1 MSDQPTLI
9 PMDVKVV
16 NQIVVDRDRLA
27 TALGE
32 CAAAATKG
40 AQQWLEE
47 VNRLTAE
54 LSSYHAGLVHAL
66 GLPEDASKTDVV
78 EAAARAWSY
87 TQRHVEGVLVDE
99 GVTELPGAWTQDD
112 GPPVRPTPR
121 TWSTAGSEPPWS
133 VTVLFDPEQRK
144 YLCRLPHDRIRWNW
158 YQDPEDRFKVR
169 HAGALWSKV
178 REFDCVR
185 ILAEVADDP
194 TPAEAVSTDGQ

>member
-9 PMDVKVV
+9 PMDVKTV
-16 NQIVVDRDRLA
+16 NQIVEDRDRLA

-47 VNRLTAE
+47 VNRLAAE

-66 GLPEDASKTDVV
+66 GLPEDATKTEVV

-112 GPPVRPTPR
+112 GPPSQDYMGDWAVGDLVQYDDHGCKFTARLVRSDGGRCWRATVE
-121 TWSTAGSEPPWS
+121 TFEGSH
-133 VTVLFDPEQRK
+133 DPEGVFAIGTEVGVV
-144 YLCRLPHDRIRWNW
+144 YGHSV
-158 YQDPEDRFKVR
+158 KV
-169 HAGALWSKV
+169 WS
-178 REFDCVR
+178 
-185 ILAEVADDP
+185 
-194 TPAEAVSTDGQ
+194 AEAVSADVE